1 MNEICE
7 NSENFLTEIIGD
19 FGFDLETSAE
29 WSDDEGCLINLS
41 GDDVSYAL
49 AENGEMLDAFETL
62 LFQLYG
68 RELDRDHRI
77 ICDAEGFRKTRKSE
91 LAMMAKFAAKNVREK
106 GNPFTF
112 GVLNSTERRMIH
124 LSLQD
129 ENDLITESVG
139 VGNDRRLQVR
149 LKG

>member
-7 NSENFLTEIIGD
+7 KSENFLSEIIENL
-19 FGFDLETSAE
+19 GFDLEISAE

-41 GDDVSYAL
+41 GEDVSYAL
-49 AENGEMLDAFETL
+49 SENGEMLDAFETL

-68 RELDRDHRI
+68 RELDREHRI
-77 ICDAEGFRKTRKSE
+77 VCDAEGFRKTRKSE
-91 LAMMAKFAAKNVREK
+91 LSMMAKFAAKNVREK
-106 GNPFTF
+106 GIPFTF

-129 ENDLITESVG
+129 EKDLLTESVG
-139 VGNDRRLQVR
+139 VGQDRRLQVR
-149 LKG
+149 LKD